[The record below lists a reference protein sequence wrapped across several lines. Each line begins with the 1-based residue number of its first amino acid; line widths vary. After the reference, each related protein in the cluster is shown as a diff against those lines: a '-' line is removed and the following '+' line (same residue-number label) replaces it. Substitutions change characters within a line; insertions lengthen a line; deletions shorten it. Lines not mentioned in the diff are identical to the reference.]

1 MGVNELKCK
10 LRTVTGNWWSAATG
24 RGPRTLLGRSFP
36 WHLCLVATTF
46 WVGEIHDPNAH
57 DGSQMISA
65 YDGWWYERYGGCDG
79 VVEDGVC
86 NTEVREAANNYFP
99 KHMTP
104 QQNPF
109 YLDLPFNDVTNEK
122 AFSQR
127 HLIPWANDFGY
138 AGNLENKKFSYMK
151 NRWVELSFRGK
162 TCFAQIADAGPVVYD
177 DFEYVFGENNERP
190 KNTEFNG
197 AGMDVSPAVVGCL
210 GFDALNGTQAGVSW
224 RFVDE
229 VDVPDGPWK
238 IVVTESGYDWSSGGP
253 QANQ

>member
-1 MGVNELKCK
+1 M
-10 LRTVTGNWWSAATG
+10 
-24 RGPRTLLGRSFP
+24 
-36 WHLCLVATTF
+36 ATTF

-138 AGNLENKKFSYMK
+138 AGNLENKNFSYMK

-162 TCFAQIADAGPVVYD
+162 TCFARSPMRALSSTTTLST
-177 DFEYVFGENNERP
+177 FRGEQRTPEEHRVQRGRNGCFPGSRWMPGLRCAERNP
-190 KNTEFNG
+190 G
-197 AGMDVSPAVVGCL
+197 RGLVAV
-210 GFDALNGTQAGVSW
+210 
-224 RFVDE
+224 RR
-229 VDVPDGPWK
+229 
-238 IVVTESGYDWSSGGP
+238 
-253 QANQ
+253 